1 MRTLPAFPAIILFI
15 LTSALASPSPDLL
28 VKRLLQTGRTLAD
41 GTHYLEALDQLGE
54 ARDML
59 ELSGKTK
66 SRIYGDVLYAI
77 AETKIRG
84 RIHQRFSASY
94 VKSAL
99 TDVQACNRLRE
110 RLPNIL
116 PQQLAQSCYLE
127 GVIHKRYFHRFAE
140 ACSLLRK
147 SVSLDPANAAA
158 KRELSE
164 LIGKG
169 CEN

>member
-1 MRTLPAFPAIILFI
+1 MWTLLAFLTTILLIPA
-15 LTSALASPSPDLL
+15 SAMAAQSPDIL
-28 VKRLLQTGRTLAD
+28 VKRLLKTGRTLAE

-59 ELSGKTK
+59 ELSGKTR
-66 SRIYGDVLYAI
+66 SRVYGDVLYAI

-99 TDVQACNRLRE
+99 EDVRACNRLRE

-116 PQQLAQSCYLE
+116 PQQLAQSYYLE
-127 GVIHKRYFHRFAE
+127 GVIDKRYFHRFDE

-147 SVSLDPANAAA
+147 SVDMDPANAAA

-164 LIGKG
+164 LIGRG
-169 CEN
+169 CKD